1 MHKWLEYSLAVL
13 FISIVLGLM
22 LSSHYINLVEQ
33 SQLPEQLDN
42 GAGGLSFRQAVA
54 L

>member
-1 MHKWLEYSLAVL
+1 MSKWLEYSLSVF
-13 FISIVLGLM
+13 FICMVLGLM
-22 LSSHYINLVEQ
+22 LSSHYINLAEQ
-33 SQLPEQLDN
+33 SQLPEYLDN